1 MGSPT
6 PLDTSTPHLLYYGL
20 LYVGKGGER
29 WRGHIHRKILR
40 TKNIKKFNLKQGLL
54 EKGSISKTKAV
65 PGLNRSINVEEEK
78 MSQEPSSR
86 HRIIGT
92 KESRQRHISHTKD

>member
-1 MGSPT
+1 MGSST

-20 LYVGKGGER
+20 LYVGKGER
-29 WRGHIHRKILR
+29 WRGHIHRNILR

-65 PGLNRSINVEEEK
+65 PVLNRSINVEEEK
-78 MSQEPSSR
+78 MSQDPSSR
-86 HRIIGT
+86 QRIIGT
-92 KESRQRHISHTKD
+92 KESRQRHISHTKN